1 MGLGSSHCCTELQFW
16 SHSYN
21 SLLIKNI
28 LTTSF
33 VYTVDLFSWLLLQRR
48 AEWWPCSSLM
58 EAWKVLLIF
67 CWLYSCL
74 HCSPADLPTALGS
87 ADVTL
92 AWADAGQTVT
102 TSPVVG
108 DRNEGK
114 SCNCQ
119 WILYVCIRVSWSRW
133 KLALVLSGWCSVTIA
148 CHWAT
153 SSKEEETFIVLHLF
167 SYSCACSAHVMGL
180 SPPSMLQGLADLCGE
195 RELLSELHWP
205 LLFQRTE

>member
-1 MGLGSSHCCTELQFW
+1 
-16 SHSYN
+16 
-21 SLLIKNI
+21 
-28 LTTSF
+28 
-33 VYTVDLFSWLLLQRR
+33 
-48 AEWWPCSSLM
+48 M

-180 SPPSMLQGLADLCGE
+180 SPPARCRGWLTCVGKESCFLSFTDRCSSREQSTKAFQSNSTGKRSLLCSSKEVNSYAWWCWWAQHWAMLGMK
-195 RELLSELHWP
+195 
-205 LLFQRTE
+205 